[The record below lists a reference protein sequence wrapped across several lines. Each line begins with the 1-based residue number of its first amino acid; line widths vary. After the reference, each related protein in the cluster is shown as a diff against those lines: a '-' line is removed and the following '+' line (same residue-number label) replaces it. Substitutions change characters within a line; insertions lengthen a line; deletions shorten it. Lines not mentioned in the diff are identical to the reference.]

1 MGWKGTGLVCDLT
14 IPLSGGAAL
23 MGLRYPKGRNGMSDA
38 VRDLEASI
46 RLLAYLL
53 WEAEGRPDRR
63 ADEYWHRA
71 CERVEA
77 ETRSAYPPTQSRG
90 HRT

>member
-1 MGWKGTGLVCDLT
+1 MAEVKQ
-14 IPLSGGAAL
+14 
-23 MGLRYPKGRNGMSDA
+23 
-38 VRDLEASI
+38 DLEQRI
-46 RLLAYLL
+46 RERAYLM
-53 WEAEGRPDRR
+53 WEMEGRPDGR

-71 CERVEA
+71 RERIEA

>member
-1 MGWKGTGLVCDLT
+1 
-14 IPLSGGAAL
+14 
-23 MGLRYPKGRNGMSDA
+23 MSDSNTTSDMEG
-38 VRDLEASI
+38 DLERRI
-46 RLLAYLL
+46 QERAYLL
-53 WEAEGRPDRR
+53 WEAEGRPDGR

-71 CERVEA
+71 RELMEA